1 MSSLEIIKVVLRLSI
16 SNDIA
21 GIRTSNGKFNN
32 L

>member
-1 MSSLEIIKVVLRLSI
+1 MSFLEIIKVVLRLSI

-21 GIRTSNGKFNN
+21 GIGTSNGKCNN